1 MESLRVVIFLPLVV
15 VVVVQLV
22 SMVGFRR
29 WDSGNEEG
37 ETNPEQPQNSRLI
50 GKSIVMLSQDSRL
63 KDQIDIRV

>member
-1 MESLRVVIFLPLVV
+1 MESLRVVIFLPLV

-37 ETNPEQPQNSRLI
+37 ETTPEQPQNSRLI